1 MGNNSEKKKGLRG
14 WKLVLL
20 IIACIGVGSAFAG
33 GSDDSDAKIKK
44 VEKED
49 TGTKSAQEDESKE
62 SDEGGTD
69 WDKIDTYALEDT
81 IDVKGVQYTFSDA
94 YTIADDTGMLVD
106 EGNEYLVVKVTIKN
120 TTKDVKSYNILDYK
134 VEKSDGQVDDT
145 SIISAVD
152 NTLSSGDLTPNGTV
166 TGNIVFEIPSGS
178 AGNNLLYYNTMFNG
192 YPEFKVT
199 LN

>member
-33 GSDDSDAKIKK
+33 GSDDSDAKTKK

-49 TGTKSAQEDESKE
+49 TGTKSASEDESKE

-69 WDKIDTYALEDT
+69 WDKIDTYALGDT
-81 IDVKGVQYTFSDA
+81 IDVKGVQYIFSDA

-120 TTKDVKSYNILDYK
+120 TTKDVKSYNIFDYK
-134 VEKSDGQVDDT
+134 IEKSDGQVDDT
-145 SIISAVD
+145 SVISTVD
-152 NTLSSGDLTPNGTV
+152 NKLSSGDLTPNGTV

-178 AGNNLLYYNTMFNG
+178 TGNNLLYYNTMFND

>member
-33 GSDDSDAKIKK
+33 GSDDSDAKTKK

-49 TGTKSAQEDESKE
+49 TDTKSAPEDE

-166 TGNIVFEIPSGS
+166 KGNIVFEIPSGS
-178 AGNNLLYYNTMFNG
+178 TGNNLLYYNTMFND